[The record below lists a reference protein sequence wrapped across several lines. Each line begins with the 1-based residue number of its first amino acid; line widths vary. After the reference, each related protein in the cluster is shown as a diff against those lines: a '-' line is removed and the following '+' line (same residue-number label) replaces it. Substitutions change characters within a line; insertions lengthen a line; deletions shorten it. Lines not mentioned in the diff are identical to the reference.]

1 MSRTRSAAVVDRAS
15 ARMITALA
23 KQPAWVDSMTPELRE
38 RLVAQL
44 AAQIPLCDSPRDI
57 ASITRA
63 LASLEKN
70 DIDRT
75 RLFLDAEKESGD
87 EATQDELAAKLRAAV
102 QEIEE
107 HDAT

>member
-1 MSRTRSAAVVDRAS
+1 MSEGGERIKPDRAS
-15 ARMITALA
+15 ARMIAALA
-23 KQPAWVDSMTPELRE
+23 KQPAWVESMSPELRQ

-44 AAQIPLCDSPRDI
+44 EAQIPLCDSPRDI

-75 RLFLDAEKESGD
+75 RLFLDAEKQDGSD
-87 EATQDELAAKLRAAV
+87 ETADALAAKLRQAV
-102 QEIEE
+102 NEIDDLEG
-107 HDAT
+107 A